1 MPEIDI
7 EFVRQITKGYNDDFD
22 HTETPRL
29 DGGPVHT
36 KIAATV
42 ASGSLTL
49 TANTIVVK
57 DGPAKDSK
65 QTKII
70 TFT

>member
-7 EFVRQITKGYNDDFD
+7 EFVRQIKKGQNDDFD
-22 HTETPRL
+22 HTETPQL

-42 ASGSLTL
+42 AVGLMTL
-49 TANTIVVK
+49 TAKTIIVT
-57 DGPAKDSK
+57 DGPVKGGK
-65 QTKII
+65 QTKKI